1 MGYKEMFSIPASSS
15 LNFLI
20 FQSVFQK
27 RSDELFMDLFQLIA
41 GFIEPLLR
49 PFFLL
54 TESGG
59 LVVCA
64 LL

>member
-1 MGYKEMFSIPASSS
+1 MGYEQMFSVPASSS
-15 LNFLI
+15 LICLI
-20 FQSVFQK
+20 FQCVFQ
-27 RSDELFMDLFQLIA
+27 RSYDELFMILFQLIA
-41 GFIEPLLR
+41 GFIEVLLR

>member
-15 LNFLI
+15 LIFLI

-27 RSDELFMDLFQLIA
+27 RSDELFMVLFQLIA
-41 GFIEPLLR
+41 GFVEVLLR
-49 PFFLL
+49 PFFLQ